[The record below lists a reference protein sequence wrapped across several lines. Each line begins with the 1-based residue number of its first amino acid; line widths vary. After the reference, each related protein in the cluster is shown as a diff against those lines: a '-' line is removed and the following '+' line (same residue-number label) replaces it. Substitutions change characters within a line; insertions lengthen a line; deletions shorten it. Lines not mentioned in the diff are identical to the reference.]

1 MPIRNEH
8 GVTLIEAVAAMVVLG
23 FVVIVF
29 LNVSGYSALAGRE
42 ADKQQEARRI
52 AEEQLNMWRAQLSAD
67 PNAEPDA
74 QTVPQ
79 AATVQGY
86 DVFFQRDAVDD
97 VQYDASTFGPRHVSL
112 QAFALLGGRP
122 ELVTVT
128 VSWAGGP

>member
-1 MPIRNEH
+1 MPIHNEH

-52 AEEQLNMWRAQLSAD
+52 AEEQLNMWRVQLSAG
-67 PNAEPDA
+67 PNV

-86 DVFFQRDAVDD
+86 DVFFQRDSVDA
-97 VQYDASTFGPRHVSL
+97 VQYDASAFGPRHVSL